1 MARPSHYHTTSGLTA
16 MPSMP
21 AFQRGH
27 SVWGY
32 PGPSGALT
40 RKRKQ
45 PQGSP
50 AGELV
55 SLHLY
60 TGGPVPPAFGSASVY
75 PRKWDARASRAC
87 AEFFLN
93 SRPPKH
99 AHHQREKLIWERER
113 QDTRILCTQDSGTKK
128 WKDSGPSFQ
137 SPLYLKL
144 VNLPPLSSPLP
155 PTPRFSSC
163 FWLCVLNWFDKSYD
177 SAF

>member
-113 QDTRILCTQDSGTKK
+113 HRTHAFCAPRTQVQKSERTQVLPFNLLCT
-128 WKDSGPSFQ
+128 
-137 SPLYLKL
+137 
-144 VNLPPLSSPLP
+144 LSSLTYRPSPHHCPPPHGFPLA
-155 PTPRFSSC
+155 SG
-163 FWLCVLNWFDKSYD
+163 CVF
-177 SAF
+177 